1 MSATKPSVLPPSLHP
16 LIRSWFKKTYGG
28 PTPVQAEAWPAIAS
42 GAHVLAL
49 APTGSGKTLAAFLV
63 ALSRFADGTYPADRL
78 SVLYVSP
85 LKALNEDIKRNLTE
99 PLASIKAAFVREGSP
114 FPEVRV
120 ETRSGDTPQADRR
133 RFLTKPPSILAV
145 TPESLAILLLNPRAR
160 LVLAAVRCVVLDE
173 IHAVLATKR
182 GAFLACQVARLVSV
196 AGEFQ
201 RLALSATV
209 RPPETA
215 AAFVGGLRI
224 VPHDATAGA
233 GKRTETRYERRE
245 VRIIAPPSEKR
256 IKLSIEYPEGADR
269 YTVLTGILAE
279 RTRTNRT
286 TLVFTDS
293 RRRAERI
300 SLLLNEKA
308 GPGTAFAHHGSLS
321 KDVRRA
327 VEHRLIE
334 GTLPCVVATG
344 SLELGIDV
352 GSVDEVV
359 LAGSPSETAVALQ
372 RIGRSGHGVG
382 LTSRGVLV
390 PFHGMD
396 LLHSAALAGAV
407 RSREIEEVHPV
418 ANPLDL
424 LGQTILAL
432 CVESP
437 RNIDTLY
444 DELRS
449 FPPFENLSRLS
460 YEGVVEMLAGRYAD
474 ARLRDLKPRLFYERN
489 TGLLTAADGV
499 LGLLYSSGGTI
510 PDRGYYSLRLEDGT
524 RIGDLDEEFVWE
536 RRKGDVFSFGTRAW
550 RIVSIGPEAVQVVP
564 LDRSADFMPF
574 WKAEAR
580 SLSPVLVRRTLELLS
595 SSDAVTAGEINGGG
609 SGLSPESLS
618 DLGFSNE
625 AADALVRFVDA
636 QRQAQGGV
644 PLPGKSTISI
654 ELCADPDLRGDTVN
668 AFIHTLRGLALNQ
681 PLALALAAE
690 LENGLELRVETIPD
704 DDGVLVVLPL
714 TSGADPEALIRAA
727 LDRLGD
733 PATRDGLLRS
743 RLESA
748 GVFGAAFREAAERSL
763 ILPRSGF
770 GKRTPLWITR
780 QRSKRLFDAVSGYG
794 DFPAAA
800 EAWRS
805 CLVDLFDME
814 AFTALCDGLGDHSVR
829 LGFFRTRLP
838 SPFARNAVWRETNR
852 FLYEGDENAAR
863 RGSSLSDRLIRDAIG
878 EARLRPLLRSGLVRG
893 FSARLRRELPG
904 WAPEEPLALAE
915 WVKERVAIPADE
927 WEVLLAAAGDDIRE
941 SLGHDPS
948 LGGRILRVRT
958 PGAGIDS
965 IVHEEQVA
973 SWRAEPL
980 ASLGEWLRYQ
990 GAVSAGRIAVVFG
1003 CGEPELDDALEALV
1017 DTGDIVRDVEVEADQ
1032 AALSLVANVAT
1043 SDREIQGSGLL
1054 ICDRENLELL
1064 LRLSRKAARP
1074 VVRERPIGQLA
1085 PFLAR
1090 RQGLIG
1096 VGGGV
1101 AGHSDLDPAAIMPWK
1116 LLSGYTAPVRLWE
1129 TEIFPARLAGYRPGL
1144 LDAELAAGRLV
1155 WFGSGEGRIAL
1166 CAPED
1171 LDVVLPAS
1179 GGEGSLFGDADRP
1192 RDFWELRDAVS
1203 STHTLTTPAASTSAS
1218 QPTSENFACT
1228 GALWSEVWAGRLS
1241 SDTWESLRR
1250 GLLDDFGK
1258 KADHGEQE
1266 FRTSGRSG
1274 LAPYPSPF
1282 GPRRRLPRALK
1293 AKWRD
1298 GPPVAGLWFS
1308 LVPEGNFVPDSLD
1321 QEELDRERVRLLL
1334 GRWGVLCRDL
1344 LEREEPLLS
1353 WSRLLPAMRRMELA
1367 GELTAGRF
1375 FSGLP
1380 GLQFAGPDMV
1390 GELDACD
1397 AENGVYWMNAADP
1410 ASLCG
1415 MAAEGL
1421 DPELPARSATSRL
1434 CFAGNRL
1441 VAVSRQ
1447 NGKDLRV
1454 LVPAD
1459 DPLSPEILGFLKSSR
1474 TRAVDPDRKLV
1485 VERVNGS
1492 NASTSPW
1499 AGILRSLGFEEDR
1512 GRMLLW

>member
-1 MSATKPSVLPPSLHP
+1 MTATKPNVLPPSLHP
-16 LIRSWFKKTYGG
+16 LIRSWFEKTYGD
-28 PTPVQAEAWPAIAS
+28 PTPVQSEAWPAIAS
-42 GAHVLAL
+42 GDHVLAL

-63 ALSRFADGTYPADRL
+63 ALSRFSDGTYPADRL

-99 PLASIKAAFVREGSP
+99 PLASIKAAFGREGVP

-160 LVLAAVRCVVLDE
+160 LVLASVRCVVLDE

-224 VPHDATAGA
+224 SPPGTGTTAAAGA
-233 GKRTETRYERRE
+233 GRRTDVRYERRE

-256 IKLSIEYPEGADR
+256 IELSVEYPEGADR
-269 YTVLTGILAE
+269 YTVLTEILSE
-279 RTRTNRT
+279 RTKANRT

-382 LTSRGVLV
+382 RTSRGLLV

-396 LLHSAALAGAV
+396 LLHAAALAGAV

-424 LGQTILAL
+424 LAQTILAL

-449 FPPFENLSRLS
+449 FPSFENLSRLS
-460 YEGVVEMLAGRYAD
+460 YEGVVEMLAGRYAE
-474 ARLRDLKPRLFYERN
+474 ARLRDLKPRLFYERDK
-489 TGLLTAADGV
+489 GLLTAVDGV

-564 LDRSADFMPF
+564 LERSADFMPF
-574 WKAEAR
+574 WKAESR
-580 SLSPVLVRRTLELLS
+580 SLSPVLVRRTLELLEAS
-595 SSDAVTAGEINGGG
+595 GT
-609 SGLSPESLS
+609 SGLSPEGLL
-618 DLGFSNE
+618 DLGFSME

-636 QRQAQGGV
+636 QRQAQGSV
-644 PLPGKSTISI
+644 PLSGSSSVSI
-654 ELCADPDLRGDTVN
+654 ELCVDPDLRKDVVN
-668 AFIHTLRGLALNQ
+668 AFIHTLRGLAVNQ

-690 LENGLELRVETIPD
+690 LESGLDLRIETIPD

-714 TSGADPEALIRAA
+714 TAGADPEALLRTAFA
-727 LDRLGD
+727 RLGN
-733 PATRDGLLRS
+733 PATRNGLLRS
-743 RLESA
+743 RLEGA

-780 QRSKRLFDAVSGYG
+780 QRAKRLFDAVSGYG

-800 EAWRS
+800 EAWRY
-805 CLVDLFDME
+805 CLVDLFDMD
-814 AFTALCDGLGDHSVR
+814 AFNALCDGLGDNSIQ

-838 SPFARNAVWRETNR
+838 SPFARNAVWKETNR
-852 FLYEGDENAAR
+852 FLYEGDDNATR
-863 RGSSLSDRLIRDAIG
+863 RGSSLSDRLISDAIG
-878 EARLRPLLRSGLVRG
+878 EARLRPLLKSALVRD

-915 WVKERVAIPADE
+915 WVRERVAIPVDE
-927 WEVLLAAAGDDIRE
+927 WEVLLAATGDEIRE
-941 SLGHDPS
+941 SLGFDPG
-948 LGGRILRVRT
+948 LGGRIVRVRA
-958 PGAGIDS
+958 PGAAIDS
-965 IVHEEQVA
+965 IVHEEQAA
-973 SWRAEPL
+973 SWQAEPL

-990 GAVSAGRIAVVFG
+990 GALSAGRIATVFG
-1003 CGEPELDDALEALV
+1003 CGESELDDTLEALV
-1017 DTGDIVRDVEVEADQ
+1017 ETGDIVRDVEVETDT
-1032 AALSLVANVAT
+1032 VT
-1043 SDREIQGSGLL
+1043 TDRGIHDGGLL

-1074 VVRERPIGQLA
+1074 VVRERPISQLA

-1090 RQGLIG
+1090 HQGLVG
-1096 VGGGV
+1096 VGASGRGD
-1101 AGHSDLDPAAIMPWK
+1101 HTPATILPWK
-1116 LLSGYTAPVRLWE
+1116 LLSGYTAPAQLWE
-1129 TEIFPARLAGYRPGL
+1129 TEIFPARLSTYRPGL

-1155 WFGSGEGRIAL
+1155 WFGAGEGKISL

-1179 GGEGSLFGDADRP
+1179 GGEGCLFGDADRP
-1192 RDFWELRDAVS
+1192 RDFWELRDVLRSAN
-1203 STHTLTTPAASTSAS
+1203 AASPTTDSAS
-1218 QPTSENFACT
+1218 APASQTTMENSDCV

-1250 GLLDDFGK
+1250 GLADDFGK
-1258 KADHGEQE
+1258 KAGHRESELLTAAQT
-1266 FRTSGRSG
+1266 RPHS
-1274 LAPYPSPF
+1274 YPSPF

-1293 AKWRD
+1293 SKWKD

-1308 LVPEGNFVPDSLD
+1308 LATDGTFVPDSLD
-1321 QEELDRERVRLLL
+1321 EEELDRERVRLLL
-1334 GRWGVLCRDL
+1334 GRWGVLCRSL

-1367 GELTAGRF
+1367 GELVVGRF

-1380 GLQFAGPDMV
+1380 GLQFAGP
-1390 GELDACD
+1390 GIAEELDACD
-1397 AENGVYWMNAADP
+1397 AENAVYWMNATDP

-1415 MAAEGL
+1415 LSAEGL
-1421 DPELPARSATSRL
+1421 DPELPARTATSRL
-1434 CFAGNRL
+1434 CYAGNRL

-1447 NGKDLRV
+1447 NGKDLRLFV
-1454 LVPAD
+1454 QPD
-1459 DPLSPEILGFLKSSR
+1459 DPFAPEILGFMKSSR

-1485 VERVNGS
+1485 VEKVNGA
-1492 NASTSPW
+1492 NASTGPW
-1499 AGILRSLGFEEDR
+1499 AVALRSLGFEEDR
-1512 GRMLLW
+1512 GRMVLW